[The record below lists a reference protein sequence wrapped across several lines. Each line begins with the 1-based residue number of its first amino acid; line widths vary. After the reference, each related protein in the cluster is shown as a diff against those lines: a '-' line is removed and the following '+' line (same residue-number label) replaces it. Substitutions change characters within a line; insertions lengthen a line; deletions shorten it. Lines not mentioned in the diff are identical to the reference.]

1 MHSASFSQNY
11 WTLND
16 IKEFTDELSI
26 GQSKTTIP
34 KISKFGSIFTYSG
47 ALHNIVYKPPKMP
60 CCCGC
65 CTTTLYF
72 IEVEATF
79 YCYINGIVEEIL
91 GTFGH

>member
-26 GQSKTTIP
+26 GQSKTTILN
-34 KISKFGSIFTYSG
+34 ISKFGSIFTYSR
-47 ALHNIVYKPPKMP
+47 ALHNTVYEPPKMP
-60 CCCGC
+60 YCGC

-79 YCYINGIVEEIL
+79 YCCISSIVEEIL
-91 GTFGH
+91 DTFGH

>member
-26 GQSKTTIP
+26 GQSKTTILN
-34 KISKFGSIFTYSG
+34 ISKFGRIFTYSR
-47 ALHNIVYKPPKMP
+47 ALHNTVYEPPKLV
-60 CCCGC
+60 G
-65 CTTTLYF
+65 TTTLYF

-79 YCYINGIVEEIL
+79 YCYIVEEIL